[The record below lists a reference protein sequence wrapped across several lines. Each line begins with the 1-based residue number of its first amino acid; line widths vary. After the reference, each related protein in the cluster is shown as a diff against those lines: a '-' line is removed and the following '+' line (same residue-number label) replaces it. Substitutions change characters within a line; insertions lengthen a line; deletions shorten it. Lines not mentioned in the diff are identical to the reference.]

1 MILYYSP
8 KTHQKKRTLLHL
20 IMPRY
25 MNRSL
30 ERGKKGGLTH
40 MELMNKRHQ
49 KKKKKEKKNNHQR
62 KKELIAEYL
71 TLNDTE
77 VSSNKDTARVIME
90 VVEEIKDEG
99 MNDKRYLDIMD
110 QLMSLHRSE
119 ESRQGNVYYNYIDL
133 TEDNQYNDLTDDN
146 QYNMNFINRRID
158 TIIDPPTIRQN
169 TNILNL
175 FIDENQ
181 IINY

>member
-1 MILYYSP
+1 
-8 KTHQKKRTLLHL
+8 
-20 IMPRY
+20 

>member
-1 MILYYSP
+1 
-8 KTHQKKRTLLHL
+8 
-20 IMPRY
+20 
-25 MNRSL
+25 
-30 ERGKKGGLTH
+30 

-133 TEDNQYNDLTDDN
+133 TEDNQYNDLTEDN

>member
-1 MILYYSP
+1 
-8 KTHQKKRTLLHL
+8 
-20 IMPRY
+20 
-25 MNRSL
+25 
-30 ERGKKGGLTH
+30 

>member
-1 MILYYSP
+1 MNTVNRP
-8 KTHQKKRTLLHL
+8 EKKT
-20 IMPRY
+20 
-25 MNRSL
+25 
-30 ERGKKGGLTH
+30 KGQRASKLTH
-40 MELMNKRHQ
+40 EELMNKRHQ